1 MRYFQRTHTKGSW
14 AVPFI
19 PNQPSAHT
27 PFQWVVPRYSVEMS
41 ERLMEF
47 RKSLFGSN
55 KTGVAFYSPAALGP
69 AKWFAQVI
77 SEWIAITPTVADAVE
92 RLPQKQDVQTMV
104 YSLDCMGVALP
115 RAFLH
120 RDKDTVFPWSNIITT
135 GDDADKWKRFAGM
148 QKKLASERFQ
158 SGAPVVE
165 DREELRKRAGGTAA
179 A

>member
-1 MRYFQRTHTKGSW
+1 
-14 AVPFI
+14 
-19 PNQPSAHT
+19 
-27 PFQWVVPRYSVEMS
+27 MS

-104 YSLDCMGVALP
+104 DALDCMGVALP

>member
-1 MRYFQRTHTKGSW
+1 M
-14 AVPFI
+14 V
-19 PNQPSAHT
+19 
-27 PFQWVVPRYSVEMS
+27 
-41 ERLMEF
+41 
-47 RKSLFGSN
+47 
-55 KTGVAFYSPAALGP
+55 
-69 AKWFAQVI
+69 
-77 SEWIAITPTVADAVE
+77 DA
-92 RLPQKQDVQTMV
+92 
-104 YSLDCMGVALP
+104 LDCMGVALP
-115 RAFLH
+115 RAFLN